1 MRTMM
6 MKGKLIQQM
15 RIQVPKE
22 NLKLLR
28 QSSLKQLQL
37 WRVNKTQNKFE
48 KV

>member
-15 RIQVPKE
+15 RIQVLKE